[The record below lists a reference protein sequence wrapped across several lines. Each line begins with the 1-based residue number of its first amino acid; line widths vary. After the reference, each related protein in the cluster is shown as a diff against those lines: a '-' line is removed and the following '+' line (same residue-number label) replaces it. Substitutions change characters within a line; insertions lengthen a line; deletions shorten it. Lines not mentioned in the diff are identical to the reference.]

1 MVNILSQSDK
11 KHPRYY
17 KLDKISH
24 IILPLK
30 FSYSREIIYWH
41 EKART
46 GFLKN
51 KIIFSQ

>member
-1 MVNILSQSDK
+1 MVKFEVNRIKNTRDITNLI
-11 KHPRYY
+11 
-17 KLDKISH
+17 KIC
-24 IILPLK
+24 IFFTVK

-46 GFLKN
+46 GFLKS